1 MQICLLKMKQMVIYL
16 SMQRVVWISKGLLYG
31 FILSNSIIMQVLC
44 VFLFFG
50 FELKYHSDPSPPP
63 TPIHKKEKENNL
75 WNDWVLWFFI
85 FFFEKL
91 SFASFSYSP
100 HIQSKELHEP
110 WESISSSSA
119 WPNVS
124 RNHMVLSCST
134 YLKSLKT
141 FVVKYIVLTL

>member
-1 MQICLLKMKQMVIYL
+1 LQICLLKMKQMVIYL

-50 FELKYHSDPSPPP
+50 FELKTTATLPLHLPPSTRRKKKIICEMTGSCGSLYFSLRNCHLLPFL
-63 TPIHKKEKENNL
+63 TP
-75 WNDWVLWFFI
+75 
-85 FFFEKL
+85 
-91 SFASFSYSP
+91 P

-141 FVVKYIVLTL
+141 FVVKYVVLTL